1 VIDGDGAAAAP
12 ENAAGAIAAE
22 SLGSA
27 EFREAH
33 GLRYAY
39 VAGAMYKGI
48 ATADLVIRMGRAGMM
63 GFYGTGGMRP
73 ERIEEA
79 ILKIKG
85 ALHGGEPFGMNLIC
99 NLIDPQ
105 AEDAA
110 VDLFLR
116 HDIRRVE
123 AAGYTQVTPPLV
135 RYRLHGLIEDGAGGV
150 RAPNHVMAKVSR
162 PEVALQFLQP
172 PPPRIIQRL
181 LEAGRITP
189 RQAALAPRIAMA
201 DDLCAEADSAGHTD
215 NGVPFCLVPAMLRL
229 RDDMRPAATP
239 GPAIRVGAAGG
250 IGTPHAVA
258 AAFVLGADFVLTG
271 SINQCTVEG
280 GISDLAKEMLSAMD
294 IQDTAMAPAGDM
306 FEIGAKV
313 QVLSKGVF
321 FPARAT
327 KLYELYRQHESIDEI
342 DAKTR
347 AQIETRY
354 FQRSFEDIYRETRE
368 YYLRVAPEQ
377 IERAEKNSKAK
388 MALIFRWYFVH
399 SSRLAHEGIP
409 EGKVDFQIHCG
420 PALGAFNQWVKGTR
434 LEDWHNRHADEI
446 GALLMREA
454 AALLDQRYRQF
465 QGRPAPAQ
473 EPSRWTPAGL
483 A

>member
-1 VIDGDGAAAAP
+1 MIDGGVAAAAP
-12 ENAAGAIAAE
+12 ENAAGAITAE

-27 EFREAH
+27 EFRKAH

-48 ATADLVIRMGRAGMM
+48 ASADLVIRMGRSGMM
-63 GFYGTGGMRP
+63 GFYGTGGMRS

-79 ILKIKG
+79 ILKIKA
-85 ALHGGEPFGMNLIC
+85 ALDGGEPFGMNLIC

-105 AEDAA
+105 AEDAS
-110 VDLFLR
+110 VDLFLKHGIHR
-116 HDIRRVE
+116 IE
-123 AAGYTQVTPPLV
+123 AAGFTQITPALV
-135 RYRLHGLIEDGAGGV
+135 RYRLHGLLEDAAGGV
-150 RAPNHVMAKVSR
+150 LAPNQVMAKVSR

-172 PPPRIIQRL
+172 PPPRMVERL
-181 LEAGRITP
+181 LEAGRITA

-215 NGVPFCLVPAMLRL
+215 NGVLFCMVPAMLRL
-229 RDDMRPAATP
+229 RDDMRAGAAP
-239 GPAIRVGAAGG
+239 GRVVRVGAAGG

-258 AAFVLGADFVLTG
+258 GAFILGADFVLTG
-271 SINQCTVEG
+271 SINQCTVEA
-280 GISDLAKEMLSAMD
+280 GISDMAKDMLSAMN

-327 KLYELYRQHESIDEI
+327 KLYELYRQHESLDEI

-347 AQIETRY
+347 AQIESRY
-354 FQRSFEDIYRETRE
+354 FQRSFEEVYRETRE

-377 IERAEKNSKAK
+377 IERAEKSPKAK

-399 SSRLAHEGIP
+399 SSRLARMGVP
-409 EGKVDFQIHCG
+409 DGKVDYQIHCG

-434 LEDWHNRHADEI
+434 LEVWRNRHADEI
-446 GALLMREA
+446 GALLMVEA
-454 AALLDQRYRQF
+454 AALLNQRFRQLL
-465 QGRPAPAQ
+465 GSGP
-473 EPSRWTPAGL
+473 GGH
-483 A
+483 